1 MLRTLSLWA
10 HLDSNQGP
18 TGYEPAALPLSYGPR
33 ASLQGLCPLDCTIA
47 RARRQ
52 SQRALV
58 FAVDC
63 GRMRVMD
70 RPPRTR
76 QGGRNEGGAA
86 AQRVTIPEEARRIS
100 KPDGS

>member
-1 MLRTLSLWA
+1 MLHALSQWA

-63 GRMRVMD
+63 GKMSA
-70 RPPRTR
+70 T
-76 QGGRNEGGAA
+76 
-86 AQRVTIPEEARRIS
+86 EELS
-100 KPDGS
+100 ETP